1 MTQSTST
8 SRNEKADAPTSA
20 FFNSQSTSGDIFHQ
34 YGGQGK
40 YDEARRLHTYGLKL
54 CELHHNSKRPV
65 GDGWNNHAVTG
76 VRPDAG
82 GYGLMLAKNGM
93 CSVDVD
99 TEGLCQEGLARCGFD
114 LEKIRG
120 LGVHTSSTRPG
131 SGGRVTFKVP
141 VAAGLR
147 WLKFSSKTHGTILE
161 LRAESPNLQD
171 TLPGTVYHSQDG
183 SGPWVQD
190 YDAGGLW
197 TLDCAPELP
206 ADLLAWWQRMSTD
219 VDYLREQQALLVG
232 EHVHLAISSGGG
244 SLAFASPY
252 RVTYNSEHRAHEILE
267 RHDYTLARNGRYA
280 PKTATGA
287 AAVRAIPGRDDLW
300 QSDHASDP
308 LFGTFDAWTA
318 HVVLDCGGDLLRAES
333 EAETSREIA
342 TVADFGE
349 VDTAAER
356 NNDQARLNAS
366 RRELQRLENIRIGEG
381 GAKVPAVG
389 TITLEDARQNFVF
402 LSDGSQV
409 ADLRQPG
416 NAYAFT
422 DFAATYAAS
431 RQGGDKKI
439 PVASLWKTDPH
450 RMTAEA
456 LTFKAGGPVLLRDPN
471 GRMAVNAWRPILRE
485 GGQDLM
491 AAGLFLDHV
500 EFLFPIAADRERF
513 LDWLAHI
520 EQKPGELPHTAWL
533 HVARNFGMGRNW
545 LASVLARVW
554 GGYVAANLDLPGVLK
569 SGFNGRLSRK
579 ILAVVDEIRE
589 GGRDGPWDHAE
600 KLKSIITE
608 EVRAVNPKYGR
619 QSVEFN
625 ACRFLLFSNHVSAIP
640 LETGDRRI
648 EVVSI
653 DAAPRSSDYY
663 QKLYAALD
671 DPKFINA
678 VGVWLEKRDLSRFN
692 PGAHARMSEAK
703 MKVVQASLSPMAE
716 RCQTLTHLWPSDL
729 IKAADL
735 YSVLQGPSGGD
746 GSLTAFH
753 RRTLEQ
759 SQVEPIKKPVRVS
772 PGCGGTV
779 RVSVLRNHEKWRNAD
794 AGAIRAEL
802 AKCPDAFD
810 GAWDWLAGAEADQ
823 APGT

>member
-1 MTQSTST
+1 MT
-8 SRNEKADAPTSA
+8 P
-20 FFNSQSTSGDIFHQ
+20 SQ
-34 YGGQGK
+34 
-40 YDEARRLHTYGLKL
+40 YDEARRLRAYGLKL

-171 TLPGTVYHSQDG
+171 TLPGTVYYSQDG

-318 HVVLDCGGDLLRAES
+318 HVVLDCGGDLLRAELD
-333 EAETSREIA
+333 AELSREIA
-342 TVADFGE
+342 AVVGFDEEELVPLKKTEKTERLTGPYEQEKEQVELPLPAFDRERSGKIAATINNLIAALRRPDVCGMQIGMDTFRDEIMRRTPGGNDWRAFTDADYVWLRSHLEAGASGFKPIAQAMIRDVVLAIADENKFDSAIIWLESLQHDGTQRCETFLSDHFGVADTPYHRAVSLYMWTAMAGRVLDPGCKCDMVPILVGDQGVGKSSMVSALVPSPRLMVE
-349 VDTAAER
+349 VSFNEAED
-356 NNDQARLNAS
+356 NLARKMRGKL
-366 RRELQRLENIRIGEG
+366 IGEIAELKG
-381 GAKVPAVG
+381 LNSRDAESIKAFITRTHEKWIPKYREFESEYPRRLLFIGTTNEESFLADPSGARRYLPVRVG
-389 TITLEDARQNFVF
+389 TIDVNAIRSIVELCWAEAAAIFTKHGIAWSKAERLARQEHDEFRIVDPWEELIKQW
-402 LSDGSQV
+402 LSEPLFDENDG
-409 ADLRQPG
+409 
-416 NAYAFT
+416 
-422 DFAATYAAS
+422 
-431 RQGGDKKI
+431 
-439 PVASLWKTDPH
+439 KT
-450 RMTAEA
+450 RA
-456 LTFKAGGPVLLRDPN
+456 LVTTS
-471 GRMAVNAWRPILRE
+471 E
-485 GGQDLM
+485 
-491 AAGLFLDHV
+491 
-500 EFLFPIAADRERF
+500 
-513 LDWLAHI
+513 
-520 EQKPGELPHTAWL
+520 
-533 HVARNFGMGRNW
+533 
-545 LASVLARVW
+545 
-554 GGYVAANLDLPGVLK
+554 
-569 SGFNGRLSRK
+569 
-579 ILAVVDEIRE
+579 ILA
-589 GGRDGPWDHAE
+589 G
-600 KLKSIITE
+600 
-608 EVRAVNPKYGR
+608 
-619 QSVEFN
+619 
-625 ACRFLLFSNHVSAIP
+625 
-640 LETGDRRI
+640 
-648 EVVSI
+648 
-653 DAAPRSSDYY
+653 
-663 QKLYAALD
+663 
-671 DPKFINA
+671 A
-678 VGVWLEKRDLSRFN
+678 VGLDQKHV
-692 PGAHARMSEAK
+692 G
-703 MKVVQASLSPMAE
+703 
-716 RCQTLTHLWPSDL
+716 
-729 IKAADL
+729 
-735 YSVLQGPSGGD
+735 
-746 GSLTAFH
+746 
-753 RRTLEQ
+753 RRE
-759 SQVEPIKKPVRVS
+759 EMRA
-772 PGCGGTV
+772 GN
-779 RVSVLRNHEKWRNAD
+779 VLRNLGYERRKIRVGTTTKWGYVPTRS
-794 AGAIRAEL
+794 L
-802 AKCPDAFD
+802 SV
-810 GAWDWLAGAEADQ
+810 L
-823 APGT
+823 